1 DGLMKDGRLSIGI
14 LGDSTEGIAVA
25 GALQAAGHI
34 VVGYSTKP
42 GESMEQ
48 IQTALPFS
56 KALSETELLQQSD
69 LVILAIE
76 AQELQLQ
83 VENLVEKDLLH
94 AGQLLVHLAK
104 EFDHEVLSAVMP
116 LGVIPLALSPAMV
129 FTGTSLD
136 QARFKECYFAV
147 SAPNVAIPIAQA
159 LVIEMGAE
167 PIVVSGENRAAF
179 AEAVAV
185 AGNFSAMI
193 VNQAIGLLE
202 QAGVDSPA
210 SVLAPVVRSA
220 VEQALAKG
228 YKNLD
233 PEDLL
238 GDN

>member
-1 DGLMKDGRLSIGI
+1 MKDGRLNISL
-14 LGDSTEGIAVA
+14 LGDSIEGIAVA
-25 GALQAAGHI
+25 QALQAAGHL
-34 VVGYSTKP
+34 VVGFSTSTSDSQ
-42 GESMEQ
+42 ER

-56 KALSETELLQQSD
+56 KALYEVELLQQTD
-69 LVILAIE
+69 LVILAFDSSELE
-76 AQELQLQ
+76 AQ
-83 VENLVEKDLLH
+83 VEHLVNSDLLH

-104 EFDHEVLSAVMP
+104 EFGHEILGAVLP
-116 LGVIPLALSPAMV
+116 IGVIPLALSPAMV

-136 QARFKECYFAV
+136 LARFKECYFAV
-147 SAPNVAIPIAQA
+147 SAPPVAVPIAQA

-167 PIVVSGENRAAF
+167 PIVISGENRAAF

-202 QAGVDSPA
+202 QAGVESPA
-210 SVLAPVVRSA
+210 SVIAPVVRSA

-228 YKNLD
+228 HKNLD